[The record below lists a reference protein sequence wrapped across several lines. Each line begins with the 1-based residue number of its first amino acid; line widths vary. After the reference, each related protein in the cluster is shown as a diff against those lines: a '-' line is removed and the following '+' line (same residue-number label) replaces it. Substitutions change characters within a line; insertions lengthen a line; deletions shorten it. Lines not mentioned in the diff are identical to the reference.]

1 MEVEIMRTPFSSLP
15 MYLCALIMFLALA
28 SAAGAAQEVKIAIPS
43 FTVQYLPAVVAE
55 EKGFYKQE
63 DLDVKLVLMRGANE
77 TILALNGGYID
88 FVMAIGPA
96 VPLINK
102 GSDIKFLSQQVGE
115 VTFSLLVRPD
125 IKNIKELVG
134 KSIGVS
140 FGGTTYTGTI
150 AVLNKL
156 GFNAE
161 KDFRYLNIRGSSPK
175 LAALQQGIIDAAP
188 LSVPEDIRAVRG
200 GFKRLLYYGETLN
213 NVAFTGLATSGT
225 TIKTKPEIVKKVV
238 RAVVKGVYHT
248 RDNRED
254 AVAVI
259 MKKYKADR
267 AMAEESYDLIRKS
280 FSPVPTEEGVRL
292 SAELELGKFEEK
304 VPPSQYMD
312 LHFLN
317 EVLKEL
323 KKK

>member
-1 MEVEIMRTPFSSLP
+1 MRTSLLSLQIH
-15 MYLCALIMFLALA
+15 LCALLIFLAGT
-28 SAAGAAQEVKIAIPS
+28 STVRAAPEVKIAIPS

-63 DLDVKLVLMRGANE
+63 DLDVKLILMRGANE
-77 TILALNGGYID
+77 TILALNGGHID
-88 FVMAIGPA
+88 FIMAIGPA

-102 GSDIKFLSQQVGE
+102 GSDIKFLCQQVGE
-115 VTFSLLVRPD
+115 VTFSLLVRPE

-140 FGGTTYTGTI
+140 FGGTTYTGTV

-156 GFNAE
+156 GFNTE
-161 KDFRYLNIRGSSPK
+161 KDFKYINIRGSSPK

-188 LSVPEDIRAVRG
+188 LSVPEDIRAVRA
-200 GFKRLLYYGETLN
+200 GFKRLIYYGETLN

-238 RAVVKGVYHT
+238 RALVKAVYHT
-248 RDNRED
+248 REHREES
-254 AVAVI
+254 VAII
-259 MKKYKADR
+259 MKKFKADK